1 MQIKGSLWS
10 KIENIKKNESSYGF
24 KKGSLWSKYF
34 VMQIK
39 GLLWSKKLNIIEQML
54 GKGITME

>member
-1 MQIKGSLWS
+1 MSHHMVL
-10 KIENIKKNESSYGF
+10 